1 VAMLHVRETAEFQF
15 CDGYGVRAERIVAE
29 RYMVREEELIRMASV
44 YREMQEKAR
53 DPRLR
58 LEFADR
64 AERYETAVWA
74 LQRAKAPSPGPAKS

>member
-1 VAMLHVRETAEFQF
+1 MAHCTCEESARLQF
-15 CDGYGVRAERIVAE
+15 YDGYGVRAERIVAE
-29 RYMVREEELIRMASV
+29 ASMLKEEELTRMAGV

-64 AERYETAVWA
+64 AERYETAISA
-74 LQRAKAPSPGPAKS
+74 LQRAKVPSPEPAK

>member
-1 VAMLHVRETAEFQF
+1 MRKDGELQF

-29 RYMVREEELIRMASV
+29 ASMLKQEELIRMAEV
-44 YREMQEKAR
+44 YREMQDKAR

-64 AERYETAVWA
+64 AERYETAILA
-74 LQRAKAPSPGPAKS
+74 LQRAKTPSPEPAK

>member
-1 VAMLHVRETAEFQF
+1 MLK
-15 CDGYGVRAERIVAE
+15 
-29 RYMVREEELIRMASV
+29 EEELIRMAGV

-64 AERYETAVWA
+64 AERYETAIWA
-74 LQRAKAPSPGPAKS
+74 LQRAKTPSPEPAK